1 MSKKADGDEPIG
13 RLRYYGVLFHF
24 LVLFQDYNDVIHII
38 CIRNSRIPFFK
49 IHQAAFSGYHTDYNR
64 GLNLFKAEWPTALI
78 LHVQDDDNIRYVS
91 SHVNHIVYKLT
102 EYMHMPCHAEK
113 NTLVLKLI
121 CNKEMYE
128 YKSSNRSIML

>member
-1 MSKKADGDEPIG
+1 MNPSAACAIMACCSIFLFYFRTIMMSFTLSVFVNP
-13 RLRYYGVLFHF
+13 
-24 LVLFQDYNDVIHII
+24 
-38 CIRNSRIPFFK
+38 
-49 IHQAAFSGYHTDYNR
+49 GYHFSKSTRPLFPAIIQITTAD
-64 GLNLFKAEWPTALI
+64 LILFKAEWPTALI